1 MEHVIFFT
9 AAGGSAGFARVGE
22 RDEAVAAVE
31 RLRNADGASDV
42 ELHVL
47 TPVPLTFRPYY
58 RVELAA
64 AEQAA
69 QAAAEQAAEIPR
81 MAEPGATDVLP
92 DSGRP
97 AARSLGLFV
106 R

>member
-9 AAGGSAGFARVGE
+9 ADGGSAGFARVGE

-31 RLRNADGASDV
+31 RLRNVDGASDV

-58 RVELAA
+58 RVEL
-64 AEQAA
+64 
-69 QAAAEQAAEIPR
+69 AAAEQAAEIPR